1 MRNCLLHMS
10 ASARRHCPSLMSE
23 MTLIQA
29 VNTALGR
36 ALEDDPTVV
45 VFGQDVGRHGGVFRA
60 TEGLQQ
66 RFGSKRV
73 IDTPLAETM
82 IGGLAIGMAA
92 QGLKPVCE
100 IQFQGFLYPVLDNL
114 ANHAARM
121 RTRTQ
126 GRITCPMVLRVTHGG
141 GVHAPEHHSEAI
153 EAMLAHIPGLRVVIP
168 SSPAKAYGLLLAAI
182 RDPDPVV
189 FLEPTRIYRSIRQEV
204 SDSSESWPL
213 DSCHIV
219 RKGDDLSL
227 IAWGAIMTE
236 VLAAADALGARGI
249 SAEVIDVVTV
259 KPFDAATIVESVSKT
274 GRCVIVHEAARTVG
288 FGAEIAATLAEQAV
302 TALLAPI
309 ERVTGYDVVM
319 PLPRLEKQYMPS
331 VARVLSACERTLAWS

>member
-1 MRNCLLHMS
+1 
-10 ASARRHCPSLMSE
+10 MSE
-23 MTLIQA
+23 ITIVQA
-29 VNTALGR
+29 VNMALRR
-36 ALEDDPTVV
+36 ALEDDPAVV
-45 VFGQDVGRHGGVFRA
+45 VLGQDIGRHGGVFRA

-73 IDTPLAETM
+73 LDTPLAETM

-126 GRITCPMVLRVTHGG
+126 GRITCPMVVRVTHGG

-153 EAMLAHIPGLRVVIP
+153 ESMLAHIPGLRVVIP
-168 SSPAKAYGLLLAAI
+168 SSPAKAYGQLLSAI
-182 RDPDPVV
+182 RDPDPVI
-189 FLEPTRIYRSIRQEV
+189 FLEPTRIYRSIKEDV
-204 SDSSESWPL
+204 EDSGEGWPL
-213 DSCHIV
+213 DHCDIV
-219 RKGDDLSL
+219 RVGNDLTL
-227 IAWGAIMTE
+227 VTWGAMMTE
-236 VLAAADALGARGI
+236 VLPAADALEARGI
-249 SAEVIDVVTV
+249 SSEVLDVATL
-259 KPFDAATIVESVSKT
+259 KPFDGKAIVESVSKT
-274 GRCVIVHEAARTVG
+274 GRCVIVHEAARTAG
-288 FGAEIAATLAEQAV
+288 FGAEIAATLAERAI

-331 VARVLSACERTLAWS
+331 VERILAACDRTLAWS